1 MSLSAF
7 CLINAKMDNTQNKY
21 LKNGIE
27 ILDVY
32 NMMDPDYEREQDKC
46 GVRKSHMVEIIVKSF
61 VGYGDVKGRGELLL
75 KIREKGFCSEH
86 GFLKRIYE
94 SLPEYRGKRLWI
106 QIHNLTNG
114 QMRLCSGHLFRKN
127 KIPFKI

>member
-7 CLINAKMDNTQNKY
+7 YLINVKMDNTQNKY

-46 GVRKSHMVEIIVKSF
+46 GVRKATWLK
-61 VGYGDVKGRGELLL
+61 LL
-75 KIREKGFCSEH
+75 
-86 GFLKRIYE
+86 
-94 SLPEYRGKRLWI
+94 
-106 QIHNLTNG
+106 
-114 QMRLCSGHLFRKN
+114 
-127 KIPFKI
+127 

>member
-1 MSLSAF
+1 MSLSVF
-7 CLINAKMDNTQNKY
+7 CLINVKIDNTQKRY
-21 LKNGIE
+21 LEKRIE

-46 GVRKSHMVEIIVKSF
+46 GVRKSHMVEIVVKSF
-61 VGYGDVKGRGELLL
+61 VGYGDVKGRGELLF

-106 QIHNLTNG
+106 QIHNLTND
-114 QMRLCSGHLFRKN
+114 Q
-127 KIPFKI
+127 

>member
-1 MSLSAF
+1 MSLSVF

-46 GVRKSHMVEIIVKSF
+46 GVRKSHMVEIVVKSF
-61 VGYGDVKGRGELLL
+61 VGYGGAVDSV
-75 KIREKGFCSEH
+75 C
-86 GFLKRIYE
+86 
-94 SLPEYRGKRLWI
+94 RL
-106 QIHNLTNG
+106 
-114 QMRLCSGHLFRKN
+114 F
-127 KIPFKI
+127 

>member
-1 MSLSAF
+1 
-7 CLINAKMDNTQNKY
+7 
-21 LKNGIE
+21 
-27 ILDVY
+27 
-32 NMMDPDYEREQDKC
+32 MMNPDYERELDKC
-46 GVRKSHMVEIIVKSF
+46 GVRKSHMVEIVVKSF

-114 QMRLCSGHLFRKN
+114 QMGIWSGHLFRKN

>member
-1 MSLSAF
+1 MSLSVF

-46 GVRKSHMVEIIVKSF
+46 GVRKSHMVEIVVKSF

-106 QIHNLTNG
+106 QVHNLTNG
-114 QMRLCSGHLFRKN
+114 QIRICSGHLFRKN